1 MSNKHQRYEA
11 VVLLDNKAVV
21 QYHNINTGLK
31 KFQRFVKKKFQTN
44 YIKYTARRISTK
56 EIIGTF
62 YNERTIQIKATRVY
76 LPKQRNNKNS
86 GFFVRFPFKRYEA
99 LINRNLFFSD
109 KIVLNF
115 EEEFLIIPDDIFEKA
130 VSNAI
135 EELKAY
141 FLLQGQTVAYDEI
154 ILGEFKAEKILFTKK
169 ISDGTEPMEDYP

>member
-1 MSNKHQRYEA
+1 M
-11 VVLLDNKAVV
+11 
-21 QYHNINTGLK
+21 
-31 KFQRFVKKKFQTN
+31 
-44 YIKYTARRISTK
+44 
-56 EIIGTF
+56 
-62 YNERTIQIKATRVY
+62 
-76 LPKQRNNKNS
+76 
-86 GFFVRFPFKRYEA
+86 RFPFKRYEA